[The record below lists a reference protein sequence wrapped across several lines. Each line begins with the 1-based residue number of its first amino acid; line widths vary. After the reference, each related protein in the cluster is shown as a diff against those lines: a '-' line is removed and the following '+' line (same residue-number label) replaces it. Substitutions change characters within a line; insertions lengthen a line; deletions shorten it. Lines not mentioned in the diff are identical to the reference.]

1 MIRRPVDEMLRV
13 AAGRRSAHM
22 PGHKGRAPFPCPDLY
37 ALDTTELPV
46 TDNLWKPEN
55 AVREAEERYAEAAGA
70 GCSLFLTGGSTAGVH
85 AMLQLYAREGDTVL
99 LPRSAHL
106 SAVNGCILGG
116 LDAAWIPARQTAD
129 GRVYTAEADVLSAL
143 ETHPEAKALLLTRPD
158 YFGGCIPLTRIAGA
172 AHARGIRLLVD
183 EAHGAHLPWMASPP
197 SAGALGADAWVQSA
211 HKTLPALTGSA
222 VLHLRDPEDRSRAL
236 TLLTR
241 EQSSSPSY
249 LLVRSVDDARA
260 WMEMRGRE
268 RLAATV
274 DAVRALRERL
284 PGMGL
289 ADART
294 LWDETGYA
302 FDPTRLVIDAP
313 EGGTALEKA
322 LAARGI
328 DIEMADERRAVLI
341 FTAMDTPED
350 IAAVGEALASLP
362 HEPAARSAQPVPR
375 GLPEKRMT
383 PRAAAM
389 ARTESVPLAEA
400 AGRVC
405 AAAVGVYPPGIPLFV
420 PGEVLDGEGLGQL
433 IGAGEARRF
442 GTEGDRIECVL

>member
-1 MIRRPVDEMLRV
+1 VIRRPVDAMLRD

-55 AVREAEERYAEAAGA
+55 AVREAEERYAAAAGA

-99 LPRSAHL
+99 LPRNAHL
-106 SAVNGCILGG
+106 SAVNGCIIGG
-116 LDAAWIPARQTAD
+116 LDAAWIPARQTPD
-129 GRVYTAEADVLSAL
+129 GMVYTAEADVLSAL
-143 ETHPEAKALLLTRPD
+143 DAHPEAKALLLTRPD
-158 YFGGCIPLTRIAGA
+158 YFGGCIPLTRIAA
-172 AHARGIRLLVD
+172 AARARGIRLLVD
-183 EAHGAHLPWMASPP
+183 EAHGAHLPWMSALP
-197 SAGALGADAWVQSA
+197 SAGVFGADAWVQSA
-211 HKTLPALTGSA
+211 HKTLPALTGA
-222 VLHLRDPEDRSRAL
+222 AALHLRDPGDRSRAL

-249 LLVRSVDDARA
+249 LLVRSADDARA
-260 WMEMRGRE
+260 WMEMCGRE
-268 RLAATV
+268 RLAATAT
-274 DAVRALRERL
+274 AVRALRERL

-289 ADART
+289 ADAHI
-294 LWDETGYA
+294 LWEETGYA

-313 EGGTALEKA
+313 EGGATLEKA
-322 LAARGI
+322 LAERGI

-341 FTAMDTPED
+341 FTAMDTPEE
-350 IAAVGEALASLP
+350 IAAIGDALALMPHTASLRP
-362 HEPAARSAQPVPR
+362 PTPR
-375 GLPEKRMT
+375 IASLPEKRMT

-389 ARTESVPLAEA
+389 ARTEFVPLAGAE
-400 AGRVC
+400 GRIC

-420 PGEVLDGEGLGQL
+420 PGEVLEGEGLRL
-433 IGAGEARRF
+433 LKDTAPSRRF
-442 GTEGDRIECVL
+442 GTEGDKIECVL